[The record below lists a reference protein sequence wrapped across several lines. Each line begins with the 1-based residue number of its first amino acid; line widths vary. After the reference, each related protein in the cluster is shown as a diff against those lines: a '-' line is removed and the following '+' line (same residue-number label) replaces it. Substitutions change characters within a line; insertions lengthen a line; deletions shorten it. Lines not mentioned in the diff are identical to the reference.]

1 MQLIMRLALRS
12 TMRLSSSAKVHRLF
26 LVLSVVFLQV
36 PWGALS
42 ATAENSNANQT
53 KQNSRAPAAILDPN
67 SRLWNPPVFGEQKAM
82 GYDAYT
88 FETPPALQSQVDFW
102 IKIYTHYTTR
112 QGVFHIAGD
121 TEHILGEIDLT
132 DVFLN
137 QKWSPI
143 RREKEAE
150 RIVERKRK
158 RIAAENKIKDVKT
171 VRLQMGLKDR
181 MEKAVFESGRY
192 IPMMEEIFEKQN
204 IPKELVR
211 VVFVESSF
219 NVEARS
225 RVGASGLWQIMPILG
240 KQFKYIENSYD
251 KRDHPYF
258 ATILAAKILKQNYNI
273 LKSWPLAVTSYNF
286 GVGSM
291 LKIQKKLKSKDA
303 KEIFASDNLKKHMGF
318 ASRNFY
324 ATFLAALHV
333 ESHAN
338 IYFGEPMVVAK
349 NLEVENLHITKKI
362 KIDELVEKHS
372 MTLVE
377 FKKMNPHIKNKL
389 LRLGQVLPKG
399 TLITVPANKVA
410 SESVPEQ

>member
-1 MQLIMRLALRS
+1 MRLRIPVS
-12 TMRLSSSAKVHRLF
+12 IYLSLF
-26 LVLSVVFLQV
+26 VITILFCQT
-36 PWGALS
+36 PEGALGAAPS
-42 ATAENSNANQT
+42 SHKKAE
-53 KQNSRAPAAILDPN
+53 RAPAAILDPN
-67 SRLWNPPVFGEQKAM
+67 SRLWSPPVFGEQKAM

-88 FETPPALQSQVDFW
+88 FEVPPALQAQVDFW
-102 IKIYTHYTTR
+102 IKIYTQYTTH

-121 TEHILGEIDLT
+121 TEHILGQIDLT

-150 RIVERKRK
+150 RIIERQRK
-158 RIAAENKIKDVKT
+158 RIAAENKIKNIKT

-181 MEKAVFESGRY
+181 MEKAVFQSGRY

-240 KQFKYIENSYD
+240 KKFKYIENSYD
-251 KRDHPYF
+251 KRDHPYY
-258 ATILAAKILKQNYNI
+258 ATLLAAKILKQNYNI

-291 LKIQKKLKSKDA
+291 LKVQKKLSSKDA
-303 KEIFASDNLKKHMGF
+303 KEIFSSDNLKKHMGF

-349 NLEVENLHITKKI
+349 SYEVENVHLAQKI
-362 KIDELVEKHS
+362 KVDAFIEKHS
-372 MTLVE
+372 MTLEE
-377 FKKMNPHIKNKL
+377 FKSMNPHIKNKF
-389 LRLGQVLPKG
+389 LRTGQVLPKG
-399 TLITVPANKVA
+399 TLVTVPANKIA
-410 SESVPEQ
+410 TESVPEQ